1 MGVGSDLTA
10 VADDSPAAPA
20 DPDIPH
26 LTVSRA
32 DTHISSLPMHLVQP
46 RASHEYHADD
56 MSDSGNEQDD
66 EDTAEEDNNAT
77 DRAEDFKDDSDNDVF
92 DENDVEA
99 SFIQRTKP
107 PCSKTRLVSC
117 LSSRSTSPG
126 PISPL
131 LSDDDFPSLSCGSSL
146 SSRRSS
152 SNESSQ
158 RVRFKRG
165 CVITQVNLTW
175 AATSYDRHPISVGES
190 LDIKRCHSMDCDET
204 GSPKALS
211 ALLADNSMLDEEDL
225 GTPREEA
232 PIRSRDWLAL
242 NAPEPQSDA
251 EDCTP
256 VGSQQPIR
264 PPSPPLASS
273 QCTAAH
279 ANYAYAS
286 TFGEIFGMEGLET
299 SSIPSLSPD
308 ESSTGSGSE
317 SDECHWSNRPPSS
330 AAGRSLSPSRTI
342 VSHPASLSAATAESS
357 LGLAAMELSEQ
368 CRREALAAESSI
380 GRSRSPSAERP
391 TLARQSPHNH
401 ELSPPP
407 AEEQPLRKVPRYGM
421 CAMGKFSRDEVFDAC
436 DALGGF

>member
-1 MGVGSDLTA
+1 MAAEET
-10 VADDSPAAPA
+10 PAAPA
-20 DPDIPH
+20 DPDIPQ
-26 LTVSRA
+26 LTVASIDNSPA
-32 DTHISSLPMHLVQP
+32 PVFLP
-46 RASHEYHADD
+46 RAPEYHADD

-77 DRAEDFKDDSDNDVF
+77 DRAEDFKDDED
-92 DENDVEA
+92 NDVEA
-99 SFIQRTKP
+99 SFIQCTKP

-131 LSDDDFPSLSCGSSL
+131 LSDDDCPSLSCGSSF

-175 AATSYDRHPISVGES
+175 AASSYDRAPIDVGES
-190 LDIKRCHSMDCDET
+190 LDIKRCHSIDDCAESS
-204 GSPKALS
+204 SPKECSPLDQLPA
-211 ALLADNSMLDEEDL
+211 AMRLA
-225 GTPREEA
+225 EA
-232 PIRSRDWLAL
+232 PAEGAEQATANNQWLPFPASESD
-242 NAPEPQSDA
+242 ADA
-251 EDCTP
+251 EDVTP
-256 VGSQQPIR
+256 VGSQATVR
-264 PPSPPLASS
+264 PPSPPLSS
-273 QCTAAH
+273 SSCTAAH

-286 TFGEIFGMEGLET
+286 TFGEMFGMEGVET

-317 SDECHWSNRPPSS
+317 SDECHWSMRGQVRPFQMPV
-330 AAGRSLSPSRTI
+330 RTL
-342 VSHPASLSAATAESS
+342 VAHPGNLTAATAESS

-368 CRREALAAESSI
+368 CRREEEALN
-380 GRSRSPSAERP
+380 RSRSPSMERP
-391 TLARQSPHNH
+391 SLSRQSTLH
-401 ELSPPP
+401 EISPPP
-407 AEEQPLRKVPRYGM
+407 SEEQPPRKNARYGM